1 MTCSPIGWIAENLE
15 RTQGPKIGNQLFILG
30 VQIHR
35 KYKCKE
41 YTQLVFHVESC
52 HVTCQLLS
60 VFLPKYRCELLCVQW
75 SLLQRLSATVQAYS
89 IWLLSAQKKYMIWHK
104 KIHDLVQI
112 WHGHNHHCDYDYD
125 WLWKQSK
132 IPGIIF
138 GWCIMFSS
146 VWLFFVHSKNDFEMH
161 GPLPPCS
168 RWVGIHHLRQTC
180 WATVTRSATRQRYCW
195 MPQTVSF
202 SSVDKLWVR
211 FQEKHDQLVN
221 WRELFE
227 PTDLQDS
234 NWQCNEDRGHNS
246 SSLKASAKSYLQK
259 WQTQN

>member
-89 IWLLSAQKKYMIWHK
+89 IWLLSAQKNTWFGTKKYMIWCKFGMAIIIIVIMIMIGYGNNPRSQASFLAGASCFHQFDCSLCIPRMTSK
-104 KIHDLVQI
+104 CMDPFLLAQGGWVSIICVRHVGLQ
-112 WHGHNHHCDYDYD
+112 WHGAQQDKDTVGCH
-125 WLWKQSK
+125 KQY
-132 IPGIIF
+132 
-138 GWCIMFSS
+138 
-146 VWLFFVHSKNDFEMH
+146 HS
-161 GPLPPCS
+161 
-168 RWVGIHHLRQTC
+168 LR
-180 WATVTRSATRQRYCW
+180 
-195 MPQTVSF
+195 
-202 SSVDKLWVR
+202 
-211 FQEKHDQLVN
+211 
-221 WRELFE
+221 
-227 PTDLQDS
+227 
-234 NWQCNEDRGHNS
+234 
-246 SSLKASAKSYLQK
+246 
-259 WQTQN
+259 